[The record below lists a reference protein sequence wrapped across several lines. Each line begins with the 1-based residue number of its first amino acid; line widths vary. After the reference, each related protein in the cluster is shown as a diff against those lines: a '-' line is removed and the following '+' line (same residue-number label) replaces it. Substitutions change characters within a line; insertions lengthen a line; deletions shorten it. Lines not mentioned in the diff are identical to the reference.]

1 MINGTEIVKIRKTGE
16 FDESESRDHGTIE
29 GLIIID
35 NRPAK
40 KCAKCGAPF
49 DLTKYKGKYYCKGC
63 LDKILRW

>member
-1 MINGTEIVKIRKTGE
+1 MYEER
-16 FDESESRDHGTIE
+16 TIE

-35 NRPAK
+35 NRPSK